1 MSRVDTTGAGVVE
14 TAFMDQKSSD
24 FFSARRAPSTT
35 TAAAAFAQALALHQ
49 AGRLTDA
56 EKIYRQILAAQPTH
70 FDSLHLLGVIFM
82 HRGDA
87 EAAVRQIEAVLKVE
101 PRHILALNNRGN
113 ALQQLRR
120 FDEALAS
127 YDRALAIRSDYAEA
141 LINRGAAL
149 TALRRYDDALRSC
162 DRAVELRPDLADA
175 HVNRGSALHA
185 LNRFTEAVSAFDRSL
200 TLRPNYAQAHY
211 NRGNTLYA
219 LKRYEEALA
228 SVDAALAL
236 RPDYVE
242 ALTNRGAVLHALD
255 RDAEALASRDRAIA
269 LEPNNVEAF
278 VNRGVTCNALKRYDE
293 ALACCERALCFCP
306 NHLDALTNRGVA
318 LHDLARFEEA
328 LASHDR
334 ALALRPDFAEA
345 LSNRGITLQELRR
358 FDEALTSHDRALALR
373 PDFAEAHSNRG
384 NVLQELRRF
393 DEALT
398 SYDRALA
405 LRPNFPDGHF
415 NATACR
421 LLLGDF
427 ARGWQELEWRCETAQ
442 LEAVKRHFLQPLW
455 TGAYDLAGKTILL
468 HAEQGFGDAIQFCRY
483 VPQVVE
489 CAAHVIL
496 EVRKPLCELMSGL
509 TGTAQIVPRGEALP
523 DFDLHCPL
531 LSLPLAFRTR
541 LETIPSQTPYLS
553 APEHKMSAWRDRLS
567 THELGKHETPR
578 VGLVW
583 AGDPRKSL
591 PGANRIDRQRSLQFD
606 QLAPALE
613 VRDCEFY
620 SLQKGDDAQAQ
631 LRSTALSHRV
641 TDWSADFH
649 DFSDTAA
656 LIENLDLVIAVD
668 TAVAHLAGALGK
680 PLWLI
685 NRYNTCWRWL
695 LDRDDSPWYP
705 TARLFRQDETRDWH
719 PVITRIASA
728 LRDYVH
734 SVELDRRAPSSP

>member
-1 MSRVDTTGAGVVE
+1 LRVDTVDAGVVE
-14 TAFMDQKSSD
+14 TTIMDQEASD
-24 FFSARRAPSTT
+24 SFTALQVVSAT

-49 AGRLTDA
+49 AGRLSDA
-56 EKIYRQILAAQPTH
+56 ERIYRQVLAAQPKH
-70 FDSLHLLGVIFM
+70 FDGLHLLGVIFM
-82 HRGDA
+82 QRGDA
-87 EAAVRQIEAVLKVE
+87 AAAVRQIDAALKVE

-127 YDRALAIRSDYAEA
+127 YDSALAVRPDYAEA
-141 LINRGAAL
+141 LTNRGAAL
-149 TALRRYDDALRSC
+149 TALRRYDEALSSC
-162 DRAVELRPDLADA
+162 DRAVVLRPDLADA
-175 HVNRGSALHA
+175 HVNRGSALHG
-185 LNRFTEAVSAFDRSL
+185 LNRFAEAVSAFDHAL
-200 TLRPNYAQAHY
+200 ALRPSYAQAHY
-211 NRGNTLYA
+211 NRGNALYA
-219 LKRYEEALA
+219 LKRHEQALA

-255 RDAEALASRDRAIA
+255 RNGEALASLDRAIA
-269 LEPNNVEAF
+269 LAPNNVEAL
-278 VNRGVTCNALKRYDE
+278 VNRGVALNALKRYDD
-293 ALACCERALCFCP
+293 ALACYERALRLCP
-306 NHLDALTNRGVA
+306 DHLDALTNRGVA
-318 LHDLARFEEA
+318 LHDLGRYEEA

-334 ALALRPDFAEA
+334 ALALQPDFAEA
-345 LSNRGITLQELRR
+345 LSNRGNTAQELRR
-358 FDEALTSHDRALALR
+358 FDDALASFDRALALQ

-398 SYDRALA
+398 SYDRALV
-405 LRPNFPDGHF
+405 LRPDFADGHF
-415 NATACR
+415 NAAVCR
-421 LLLGDF
+421 LLRGDF
-427 ARGWQELEWRCETAQ
+427 ARGWQQHEWRWETKQ
-442 LEAVKRHFLQPLW
+442 LRAVKRRFPQPLW
-455 TGAYDLAGKTILL
+455 TGVDDLAGKIILL
-468 HAEQGFGDAIQFCRY
+468 YAEQGFGDTIQFCRY

-489 CAAHVIL
+489 RAAAVIL
-496 EVRKPLCELMSGL
+496 EVQKPLCELMTGL
-509 TGTAQIVPRGEALP
+509 AGRVQIVPRGAALP

-531 LSLPLAFRTR
+531 LSLPLAFGTG
-541 LETIPSQTPYLS
+541 LETIPAQTPYLT
-553 APEHKMSAWRDRLS
+553 APENKTRAWRGRLDD
-567 THELGKHETPR
+567 HELGKHELGKRELGRHQRPR

-606 QLAPALE
+606 QLAPLLQ
-613 VRDCEFY
+613 VRDCTFY

-631 LRSTALSHRV
+631 LRGSVLSHRII
-641 TDWSADFH
+641 DWSADFH

-705 TARLFRQDETRDWH
+705 TARLFRQDATRDWY

-728 LRDYVH
+728 LPDYVH
-734 SVELDRRAPSSP
+734 GLE